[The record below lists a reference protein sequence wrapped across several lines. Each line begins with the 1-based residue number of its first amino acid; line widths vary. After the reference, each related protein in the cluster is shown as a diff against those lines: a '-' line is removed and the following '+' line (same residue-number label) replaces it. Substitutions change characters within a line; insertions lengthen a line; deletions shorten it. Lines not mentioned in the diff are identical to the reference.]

1 MHMIPVLFFW
11 VRYPA
16 DGLKC
21 WPSVAFLA
29 PKLTRQFGTPNASV
43 QMWGREARE
52 TPLPAPYDT
61 CDVMLSYLSHCQP

>member
-1 MHMIPVLFFW
+1 MIPVPFFLGTLSCLQM
-11 VRYPA
+11 
-16 DGLKC
+16 DGQKC

-52 TPLPAPYDT
+52 TPLPALFDA
-61 CDVMLSYLSHCQP
+61 L